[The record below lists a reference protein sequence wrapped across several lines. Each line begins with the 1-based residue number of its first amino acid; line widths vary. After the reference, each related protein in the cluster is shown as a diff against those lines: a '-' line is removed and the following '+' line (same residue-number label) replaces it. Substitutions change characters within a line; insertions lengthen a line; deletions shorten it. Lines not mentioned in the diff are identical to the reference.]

1 MPGPR
6 PYGSEFRRLFR
17 ITWDPER
24 MIITCPQ
31 CATCY
36 DTSDEFIVNEGQEL
50 DCPDCGYQWQF
61 KPGPIKKPDL
71 PQVTE
76 LFPANIQ
83 ALDTGGLDVAAE
95 AVRLKQASGKA
106 QSTFDRLR
114 RQRVSRMRK
123 WAALAVCVLVTVSAC
138 LAAPGPITRLFP
150 AAAQLYA
157 HAGVVVNLRGMEISD
172 VSYIRNVE
180 DGLETITVKG
190 LVENISGHDMNP
202 DELRFALLDGADREV
217 YTWTVKLDGNVLKP
231 EASVAF
237 MTTLAFPPVEMDRI
251 QIRLAQTGEIS

>member
-1 MPGPR
+1 
-6 PYGSEFRRLFR
+6 
-17 ITWDPER
+17 

-36 DTSDEFIVNEGQEL
+36 DTSDEFVVIEGQEL
-50 DCPDCGYQWQF
+50 DCPDCGYQWRF
-61 KPGPIKKPDL
+61 KPGPIPRPEL

-76 LFPANIQ
+76 IFPANLQ
-83 ALDTGGLDVAAE
+83 TMDTGGLDVAAE
-95 AVRLKQASGKA
+95 AVRLKQASGEA

-114 RQRVSRMRK
+114 HQRASRMRK

-180 DGLETITVKG
+180 NGLETITVKG
-190 LVENISGHDMNP
+190 LVENISDHEMTP
-202 DELRFALLDGADREV
+202 EELRFALLDDSDREV
-217 YTWTVKLDGNVLKP
+217 YTWTVKLDGGVLKP
-231 EASVAF
+231 EASVTF
-237 MTTLAFPPVEMDRI
+237 MTTLAFPPADMDRI
-251 QIRLAQTGEIS
+251 QIRFAQAGEIS